1 MASSSAGSGPATQD
15 IVTFRLKHDFRPG
28 DVEWEQM
35 IAAGCPRDR
44 MKAVPYGTMGYVS
57 KSKNKDR
64 KWVLVQLF
72 DPRRPFE
79 NPTEQ
84 VQPGVF
90 LPFSL
95 LVLGRAARKFVV
107 EDPYAAIQL
116 SQGSVGAPDVAGLPA
131 RVGRILTS
139 PLAKLL
145 GMFISPITEPS
156 NKQEML
162 DLGVTEEL
170 LDPISGN
177 PWLVLKPMLRGKS
190 LCLKPIL
197 SVLIPNL

>member
-1 MASSSAGSGPATQD
+1 
-15 IVTFRLKHDFRPG
+15 
-28 DVEWEQM
+28 
-35 IAAGCPRDR
+35 

-72 DPRRPFE
+72 DPRRPFA

-95 LVLGRAARKFVV
+95 LVLGRGARKFVV
-107 EDPYAAIQL
+107 DDPYAAIQL
-116 SQGSVGAPDVAGLPA
+116 SEGSVGAPNVAGLPA
-131 RVGRILTS
+131 RVSRILTS

-145 GMFISPITEPS
+145 AMFMSPITEPS

-162 DLGVTEEL
+162 DLGVPEEL

-190 LCLKPIL
+190 LFSNL
-197 SVLIPNL
+197 SYPY